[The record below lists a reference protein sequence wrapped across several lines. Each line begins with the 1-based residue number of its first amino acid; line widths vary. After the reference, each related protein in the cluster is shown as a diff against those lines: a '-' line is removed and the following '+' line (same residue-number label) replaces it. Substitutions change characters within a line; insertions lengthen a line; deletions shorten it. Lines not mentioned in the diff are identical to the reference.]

1 MQASDAECPLCMEQL
16 EIDDVNFFPCTCGYQ
31 ICRFCWH
38 RIRTDENGLC
48 PACRKP
54 YSEDPAVYTPLS
66 QDEIQRILKE
76 RKQKDVQ
83 RKQKVTENRKHLA
96 NVRVVQKNLV
106 FVVGLTQRLA
116 DPELLKRPE
125 YFSKFGKIHKIVVN
139 NSTNYAGPQGPSA
152 SAYIT
157 YVKEEDAI
165 KAIIAVCNTHL
176 DGRTLKASLGTTK
189 YCSYFL
195 RNIPC
200 PKTDCMYLHELG
212 DGAGSFTKDEMQ
224 AGKHQEY
231 EQQLIAF
238 YSKKMGLSSD
248 KDKNEEWPVDDGG
261 EYRLSPRLTSEAA
274 WAGKDENGEGDTCQ
288 STLENE
294 GSSVAE
300 RKEEEDWEE
309 SCLPSLTKT
318 ATEHKP
324 SDTIRQEKPANH
336 PQSTYS
342 NTGWGNTESAGRVLD
357 TSSLFSADLC
367 SGLGL
372 SNLHLKVYGEDDL
385 GFDPWNECSK
395 GLADLLQEENKTT
408 LPGHTLHTSTAS
420 QSQSLFPGFPPNSD
434 DIKNWQD
441 GLRALLPNININFS
455 DSLLPQQQ
463 SSWSHSAPLT
473 ESHPPNW
480 PFSSQQTQN
489 PFQGR
494 PPPGFEC
501 KSPTSHHMPMLD
513 DPGILWS
520 KALDTGNPQGNNPI
534 TRTVSNGYPGM
545 HPFRRQADLQSTA
558 AVSSAEKL
566 KENSCNESSQ
576 EEVIS
581 STRTKELLSVSEPS
595 GDNVTNAMTEGTHRV
610 DISSGLPNCIE
621 QHKTRVSELSIIDV
635 NDPLPSQCGNSLL
648 EHKTEKKKRDSRI
661 QETNRQYKQNQGVYK
676 RDERH
681 SQQSR
686 HSGTKSR
693 HTETPGGF
701 TRKQTH
707 SFQDRDNSQ
716 VKAGPSQYCN
726 KRRRDIT
733 SGSVGQRN
741 CIGKE
746 QQSTSL
752 N

>member
-176 DGRTLKASLGTTK
+176 DGRMLKASLGTTK

-212 DGAGSFTKDEMQ
+212 DGAGSFTKDDMQ

-238 YSKKMGLSSD
+238 YSKKIGLSTD
-248 KDKNEEWPVDDGG
+248 KDSKEDWSIEGSSEN
-261 EYRLSPRLTSEAA
+261 RTSPSLPSGAA
-274 WAGKDENGEGDTCQ
+274 WAGKSEDGDNTNKPVIANKDNSIPQC
-288 STLENE
+288 
-294 GSSVAE
+294 
-300 RKEEEDWEE
+300 KEDWED
-309 SCLPSLTKT
+309 SRKPPATVPDHVPPTTVTQQPS
-318 ATEHKP
+318 KP
-324 SDTIRQEKPANH
+324 TH
-336 PQSTYS
+336 STNT
-342 NTGWGNTESAGRVLD
+342 NTGWGNTENACVID

-372 SNLHLKVYGEDDL
+372 ANLHLKVYGEDDL

-395 GLADLLQEENKTT
+395 GLADLLQEEKQTPKAGST
-408 LPGHTLHTSTAS
+408 SLPHTHSFLPPF
-420 QSQSLFPGFPPNSD
+420 QSGPG
-434 DIKNWQD
+434 DIQNWQD
-441 GLRALLPNININFS
+441 GLRALLPNINISFS
-455 DSLLPQQQ
+455 DSVLTQQQ
-463 SSWSHSAPLT
+463 SSW
-473 ESHPPNW
+473 PPSLASLPTHQPSTNW
-480 PFSSQQTQN
+480 PLSTQSGSL
-489 PFQGR
+489 QVR

-501 KSPTSHHMPMLD
+501 KQPSSHLSSVD
-513 DPGILWS
+513 DPSILWS
-520 KALDTGNPQGNNPI
+520 KTLDPGNPQIRKP
-534 TRTVSNGYPGM
+534 TRKPVPNGFPGV
-545 HPFRRQADLQSTA
+545 HNLTSAANLQNSS
-558 AVSSAEKL
+558 AVSSRERL
-566 KENSCNESSQ
+566 KTSLNDESSQ
-576 EEVIS
+576 QHIS
-581 STRTKELLSVSEPS
+581 NTNKSVGEFEKNMGKDITMSKEPS
-595 GDNVTNAMTEGTHRV
+595 TEKSKNSITEATQRVVTNTKKDFVQQR
-610 DISSGLPNCIE
+610 
-621 QHKTRVSELSIIDV
+621 KTRVSELSVIDV
-635 NDPLPSQCGNSLL
+635 NEPIPTKRIHTPLDYEIKENKNLTSKIQ
-648 EHKTEKKKRDSRI
+648 KTRTHRGQVEEKVVRDRRQQDSYPKVGKKLRRNGRI
-661 QETNRQYKQNQGVYK
+661 DDQTNPRW
-676 RDERH
+676 
-681 SQQSR
+681 S
-686 HSGTKSR
+686 
-693 HTETPGGF
+693 
-701 TRKQTH
+701 
-707 SFQDRDNSQ
+707 
-716 VKAGPSQYCN
+716 
-726 KRRRDIT
+726 
-733 SGSVGQRN
+733 
-741 CIGKE
+741 
-746 QQSTSL
+746 
-752 N
+752 

>member
-157 YVKEEDAI
+157 YVREEDAI

-212 DGAGSFTKDEMQ
+212 DGAGSFTKDDMQ

-238 YSKKMGLSSD
+238 YSKKMGLNSD
-248 KDKNEEWPVDDGG
+248 KDSNSHWPDDG
-261 EYRLSPRLTSEAA
+261 SSENTPPPGLPSGAA
-274 WAGKDENGEGDTCQ
+274 WAGKSEDEENNTQ
-288 STLENE
+288 QHVLE
-294 GSSVAE
+294 S
-300 RKEEEDWEE
+300 EDWEDTW
-309 SCLPSLTKT
+309 LPPATKPDNTTSDKVTQEEPTKPPQTSL
-318 ATEHKP
+318 
-324 SDTIRQEKPANH
+324 
-336 PQSTYS
+336 S
-342 NTGWGNTESAGRVLD
+342 NSGWENTENTARVLD
-357 TSSLFSADLC
+357 TSSLFTADLC

-372 SNLHLKVYGEDDL
+372 ANLHLKVYGEDDL

-395 GLADLLQEENKTT
+395 GLADLLQEEEKTT
-408 LPGHTLHTSTAS
+408 EPDSAQHISTAS
-420 QSQSLFPGFPPNSD
+420 HTHSFLSAFPTDGD
-434 DIKNWQD
+434 DIRNWQD
-441 GLRALLPNININFS
+441 GLRALLPNINISFS
-455 DSLLPQQQ
+455 DSLLSQPQNSWPPSTSLVTEPT
-463 SSWSHSAPLT
+463 SSNWS
-473 ESHPPNW
+473 
-480 PFSSQQTQN
+480 FSSQQPQSS
-489 PFQGR
+489 FQVR

-501 KSPTSHHMPMLD
+501 KSLSGQMPMID
-513 DPGILWS
+513 DPSILWS
-520 KALDTGNPQGNNPI
+520 KAVDAGNPQLNKPI
-534 TRTVSNGYPGM
+534 TRPVSNGFPGM
-545 HPFRRQADLQSTA
+545 HPLRRPTDLG
-558 AVSSAEKL
+558 SSA
-566 KENSCNESSQ
+566 SHQ
-576 EEVIS
+576 ERS
-581 STRTKELLSVSEPS
+581 
-595 GDNVTNAMTEGTHRV
+595 
-610 DISSGLPNCIE
+610 
-621 QHKTRVSELSIIDV
+621 
-635 NDPLPSQCGNSLL
+635 
-648 EHKTEKKKRDSRI
+648 
-661 QETNRQYKQNQGVYK
+661 
-676 RDERH
+676 
-681 SQQSR
+681 
-686 HSGTKSR
+686 
-693 HTETPGGF
+693 
-701 TRKQTH
+701 
-707 SFQDRDNSQ
+707 
-716 VKAGPSQYCN
+716 
-726 KRRRDIT
+726 
-733 SGSVGQRN
+733 
-741 CIGKE
+741 
-746 QQSTSL
+746 
-752 N
+752 

>member
-157 YVKEEDAI
+157 YVREEDAI

-212 DGAGSFTKDEMQ
+212 DGAGSFTKDDMQ

-238 YSKKMGLSSD
+238 YSKKMGLNSD
-248 KDKNEEWPVDDGG
+248 KDSNGHWPDDGSIENTTPPG
-261 EYRLSPRLTSEAA
+261 LPSGAA
-274 WAGKDENGEGDTCQ
+274 WAGKSEDDEDTNQ
-288 STLENE
+288 HVIES
-294 GSSVAE
+294 
-300 RKEEEDWEE
+300 EDWEDTW
-309 SCLPSLTKT
+309 LPPASKSDNTKTDKVTKVEPTKPAQTSLTN
-318 ATEHKP
+318 
-324 SDTIRQEKPANH
+324 S
-336 PQSTYS
+336 
-342 NTGWGNTESAGRVLD
+342 GWENTENTARVLD
-357 TSSLFSADLC
+357 TSSLFTADLC

-372 SNLHLKVYGEDDL
+372 ANLHLKVYGEDDL

-395 GLADLLQEENKTT
+395 GLADLLQEEEKTT
-408 LPGHTLHTSTAS
+408 EHDSAQHISKASHTHSFLSA
-420 QSQSLFPGFPPNSD
+420 FPADGD
-434 DIKNWQD
+434 DIRNWQD
-441 GLRALLPNININFS
+441 GLRALLPNINISFS
-455 DSLLPQQQ
+455 DSLLSQPQNSWPPSASLVTEPT
-463 SSWSHSAPLT
+463 SSNWS
-473 ESHPPNW
+473 
-480 PFSSQQTQN
+480 FSSQQPQSS
-489 PFQGR
+489 FQVR

-501 KSPTSHHMPMLD
+501 KSLSGQMPMID
-513 DPGILWS
+513 DPSVLWS
-520 KALDTGNPQGNNPI
+520 KTVDTGNPQLNKPI
-534 TRTVSNGYPGM
+534 TRPVPNGFPGM
-545 HPFRRQADLQSTA
+545 HPLTRPTDLG
-558 AVSSAEKL
+558 SSA
-566 KENSCNESSQ
+566 SRQ
-576 EEVIS
+576 ERS
-581 STRTKELLSVSEPS
+581 
-595 GDNVTNAMTEGTHRV
+595 
-610 DISSGLPNCIE
+610 
-621 QHKTRVSELSIIDV
+621 
-635 NDPLPSQCGNSLL
+635 
-648 EHKTEKKKRDSRI
+648 
-661 QETNRQYKQNQGVYK
+661 
-676 RDERH
+676 
-681 SQQSR
+681 
-686 HSGTKSR
+686 
-693 HTETPGGF
+693 
-701 TRKQTH
+701 
-707 SFQDRDNSQ
+707 
-716 VKAGPSQYCN
+716 
-726 KRRRDIT
+726 
-733 SGSVGQRN
+733 
-741 CIGKE
+741 
-746 QQSTSL
+746 
-752 N
+752 

>member
-157 YVKEEDAI
+157 YVREEDAI

-212 DGAGSFTKDEMQ
+212 DGAGSFTKDDMQ

-238 YSKKMGLSSD
+238 YSKKMGLNSD
-248 KDKNEEWPVDDGG
+248 KDSNGHWPDDGSIENTTPPG
-261 EYRLSPRLTSEAA
+261 LPSGAA
-274 WAGKDENGEGDTCQ
+274 WAGKSEDDEDTKQ
-288 STLENE
+288 HVIES
-294 GSSVAE
+294 
-300 RKEEEDWEE
+300 EDWEDTW
-309 SCLPSLTKT
+309 LPPASKSDNTKTDKVTKVEPTKPAQTSLTN
-318 ATEHKP
+318 
-324 SDTIRQEKPANH
+324 S
-336 PQSTYS
+336 
-342 NTGWGNTESAGRVLD
+342 GWENTENTARVLD
-357 TSSLFSADLC
+357 TSSLFAADLC

-372 SNLHLKVYGEDDL
+372 ANLHLKVYGEDDL

-395 GLADLLQEENKTT
+395 GLADLLQEEEKTT
-408 LPGHTLHTSTAS
+408 EHDSAQHISKAS
-420 QSQSLFPGFPPNSD
+420 HRHSFLSAFPADGD
-434 DIKNWQD
+434 DIRNWQD
-441 GLRALLPNININFS
+441 GLRALLPNINISFS
-455 DSLLPQQQ
+455 DSLLSQPQNSWPPSASLVTEPT
-463 SSWSHSAPLT
+463 SSNWS
-473 ESHPPNW
+473 
-480 PFSSQQTQN
+480 FSSQQPQSS
-489 PFQGR
+489 FQVR

-501 KSPTSHHMPMLD
+501 KSLSGQMPMID
-513 DPGILWS
+513 DPSILWS
-520 KALDTGNPQGNNPI
+520 KTVDAGNPQLNKPI
-534 TRTVSNGYPGM
+534 TRPVPNGFPGM
-545 HPFRRQADLQSTA
+545 HPLTRPTDLG
-558 AVSSAEKL
+558 SSA
-566 KENSCNESSQ
+566 SRQ
-576 EEVIS
+576 ERS
-581 STRTKELLSVSEPS
+581 
-595 GDNVTNAMTEGTHRV
+595 
-610 DISSGLPNCIE
+610 
-621 QHKTRVSELSIIDV
+621 
-635 NDPLPSQCGNSLL
+635 
-648 EHKTEKKKRDSRI
+648 
-661 QETNRQYKQNQGVYK
+661 
-676 RDERH
+676 
-681 SQQSR
+681 
-686 HSGTKSR
+686 
-693 HTETPGGF
+693 
-701 TRKQTH
+701 
-707 SFQDRDNSQ
+707 
-716 VKAGPSQYCN
+716 
-726 KRRRDIT
+726 
-733 SGSVGQRN
+733 
-741 CIGKE
+741 
-746 QQSTSL
+746 
-752 N
+752 

>member
-54 YSEDPAVYTPLS
+54 YSEDPAIYTPLS

-212 DGAGSFTKDEMQ
+212 DDAGSFTKDDMQ

-238 YSKKMGLSSD
+238 HSKKMGLNSD
-248 KDKNEEWPVDDGG
+248 KDSKEEWPVDD
-261 EYRLSPRLTSEAA
+261 TSENRASPCLPSGAA
-274 WAGKDENGEGDTCQ
+274 WAGKNEDGEADTNEPVTENDDSLIPQC
-288 STLENE
+288 
-294 GSSVAE
+294 
-300 RKEEEDWEE
+300 KEDWEQPWTPPVTAPDYT
-309 SCLPSLTKT
+309 PS
-318 ATEHKP
+318 ATVAHEQP
-324 SDTIRQEKPANH
+324 TNP
-336 PQSTYS
+336 PQTSNYK
-342 NTGWGNTESAGRVLD
+342 NTGWGNTENTARALD

-372 SNLHLKVYGEDDL
+372 ANLHLKVYGEDDL

-395 GLADLLQEENKTT
+395 GLADMLQEEEQTT
-408 LPGHTLHTSTAS
+408 KPASVQHISTAS
-420 QSQSLFPGFPPNSD
+420 HTHSFLPSFPRDPV
-434 DIKNWQD
+434 DIRNWQD
-441 GLRALLPNININFS
+441 GLRALLPNINISFS
-455 DSLLPQQQ
+455 DSLLSQQQ
-463 SSWSHSAPLT
+463 TSWPPSSSLPTEPSHT
-473 ESHPPNW
+473 NW
-480 PFSSQQTQN
+480 PFSSQQPPSSLQV
-489 PFQGR
+489 R

-501 KSPTSHHMPMLD
+501 KSPSGHVSTIE
-513 DPGILWS
+513 DPSILWS
-520 KALDTGNPQGNNPI
+520 KTFDPVKPHINKPVTKPVP
-534 TRTVSNGYPGM
+534 NGFPGM
-545 HPFRRQADLQSTA
+545 HPLTRPDLQS
-558 AVSSAEKL
+558 SA
-566 KENSCNESSQ
+566 SHQ
-576 EEVIS
+576 E
-581 STRTKELLSVSEPS
+581 R
-595 GDNVTNAMTEGTHRV
+595 G
-610 DISSGLPNCIE
+610 
-621 QHKTRVSELSIIDV
+621 
-635 NDPLPSQCGNSLL
+635 
-648 EHKTEKKKRDSRI
+648 
-661 QETNRQYKQNQGVYK
+661 
-676 RDERH
+676 
-681 SQQSR
+681 
-686 HSGTKSR
+686 
-693 HTETPGGF
+693 
-701 TRKQTH
+701 
-707 SFQDRDNSQ
+707 
-716 VKAGPSQYCN
+716 
-726 KRRRDIT
+726 
-733 SGSVGQRN
+733 
-741 CIGKE
+741 
-746 QQSTSL
+746 
-752 N
+752 

>member
-212 DGAGSFTKDEMQ
+212 DGAGSFTKDDMQ

-231 EQQLIAF
+231 EQQLIAY
-238 YSKKMGLSSD
+238 YSKKMGLNSD
-248 KDKNEEWPVDDGG
+248 RDSKEDWPVDGG
-261 EYRLSPRLTSEAA
+261 AENRSSPGLPSGAA
-274 WAGKDENGEGDTCQ
+274 WAGKNEDGDNINQ
-288 STLENE
+288 PVRKNE
-294 GSSVAE
+294 DNLSLQC
-300 RKEEEDWEE
+300 KEDWEE
-309 SCLPSLTKT
+309 SWTPSVSAPDHIPPSAIKQEQKT
-318 ATEHKP
+318 AP
-324 SDTIRQEKPANH
+324 TI
-336 PQSTYS
+336 
-342 NTGWGNTESAGRVLD
+342 TGWGNTENTPRVLD
-357 TSSLFSADLC
+357 SASLFSADLC

-372 SNLHLKVYGEDDL
+372 ANLHLKVYGEDDL

-395 GLADLLQEENKTT
+395 GLADLLQEESEQTT
-408 LPGHTLHTSTAS
+408 KPRTQQHISTAS
-420 QSQSLFPGFPPNSD
+420 HAHRFLPTFPRDPD
-434 DIKNWQD
+434 DIRNWQD
-441 GLRALLPNININFS
+441 GLRALLPNINISFS
-455 DSLLPQQQ
+455 DSLRARQQNSWPQ
-463 SSWSHSAPLT
+463 SSSLPT
-473 ESHPPNW
+473 ETPSSNW
-480 PFSSQQTQN
+480 PFSTHQPSSLQV
-489 PFQGR
+489 R

-501 KSPTSHHMPMLD
+501 KQPSSQMSTID
-513 DPGILWS
+513 DPSIVWS
-520 KALDTGNPQGNNPI
+520 KTLDPASNPQINKPVA
-534 TRTVSNGYPGM
+534 TPVPNGFPGM
-545 HPFRRQADLQSTA
+545 HPVTRPADLQN
-558 AVSSAEKL
+558 SA
-566 KENSCNESSQ
+566 
-576 EEVIS
+576 
-581 STRTKELLSVSEPS
+581 
-595 GDNVTNAMTEGTHRV
+595 
-610 DISSGLPNCIE
+610 
-621 QHKTRVSELSIIDV
+621 
-635 NDPLPSQCGNSLL
+635 
-648 EHKTEKKKRDSRI
+648 SR
-661 QETNRQYKQNQGVYK
+661 QG
-676 RDERH
+676 RE
-681 SQQSR
+681 
-686 HSGTKSR
+686 
-693 HTETPGGF
+693 
-701 TRKQTH
+701 
-707 SFQDRDNSQ
+707 
-716 VKAGPSQYCN
+716 
-726 KRRRDIT
+726 
-733 SGSVGQRN
+733 
-741 CIGKE
+741 
-746 QQSTSL
+746 
-752 N
+752 

>member
-1 MQASDAECPLCMEQL
+1 MEQL

-38 RIRTDENGLC
+38 RIKTDENGLC

-157 YVKEEDAI
+157 YVREEDAI

-212 DGAGSFTKDEMQ
+212 DGAGSFTKDDMQ

-238 YSKKMGLSSD
+238 YSKKMGVNSD
-248 KDKNEEWPVDDGG
+248 KDSNEEWPGDG
-261 EYRLSPRLTSEAA
+261 SSEDTEPPSLPSGAA
-274 WAGKDENGEGDTCQ
+274 WAGKNEDDEDNKNQHFT
-288 STLENE
+288 ENNID
-294 GSSVAE
+294 SIPQC
-300 RKEEEDWEE
+300 EEDWEE
-309 SCLPSLTKT
+309 SWLPPAAVPDHT
-318 ATEHKP
+318 P
-324 SDTIRQEKPANH
+324 SDTVTQEQPPTNP
-336 PQSTYS
+336 PQTSYS
-342 NTGWGNTESAGRVLD
+342 NAGWENTENTAPALD
-357 TSSLFSADLC
+357 ASSLFSADLC

-372 SNLHLKVYGEDDL
+372 ANLHLKVYGEDDL

-395 GLADLLQEENKTT
+395 GLADLLQEEEKTT
-408 LPGHTLHTSTAS
+408 EPGSAQHTATQTHSFLSA
-420 QSQSLFPGFPPNSD
+420 FPRDGD
-434 DIKNWQD
+434 DIRNWQD
-441 GLRALLPNININFS
+441 GLRALLPNINISFS

-463 SSWSHSAPLT
+463 NSWPPGASHVT
-473 ESHPPNW
+473 EPTSNW
-480 PFSSQQTQN
+480 PFSSQQPQSS
-489 PFQGR
+489 FQVR

-501 KSPTSHHMPMLD
+501 KSMSSHMPMID
-513 DPGILWS
+513 DPSILWS
-520 KALDTGNPQGNNPI
+520 KAIDTGNPQLNTPM
-534 TRTVSNGYPGM
+534 TKPVPNGFPGM
-545 HPFRRQADLQSTA
+545 HPLTRPTDLQSSA
-558 AVSSAEKL
+558 AVSSGEKL
-566 KENSCNESSQ
+566 KVQLNTESSQ
-576 EEVIS
+576 RVNS
-581 STRTKELLSVSEPS
+581 STNVGLCGFDENRTREIPQGSEPS
-595 GDNVTNAMTEGTHRV
+595 TDNITNAMAEGTHRV
-610 DISSGLPNCIE
+610 NMSSGLPNFTG
-621 QHKTRVSELSIIDV
+621 QRKTRVSELSIIDV
-635 NDPLPSQCGNSLL
+635 NDPLPSKCA
-648 EHKTEKKKRDSRI
+648 DSALDYNPEGKNPDGKL
-661 QETNRQYKQNQGVYK
+661 QETKQQYRHGQNQEAIG
-676 RDERH
+676 RDDW
-681 SQQSR
+681 QQQQQGR
-686 HSGTKSR
+686 HSGIKSG
-693 HTETPGGF
+693 HNEVANL
-701 TRKQTH
+701 TRKQT
-707 SFQDRDNSQ
+707 QAGQERDSIHE
-716 VKAGPSQYCN
+716 KAGPSQNYN
-726 KRRRDIT
+726 KRRKDNVN
-733 SGSVGQRN
+733 GSVGQRHFV
-741 CIGKE
+741 GKR
-746 QQSTSL
+746 QQDTAL